1 VDVKQDIVQIKIFN
15 MTKKEFLKELKD
27 YFNEYEWKPYDEK
40 RMMLLLTKFE
50 QEMKPVTIVK
60 QVIVREHVAAEATTI
75 TDIQKLASEI
85 CEKHKITIEQL
96 KANSPK
102 SCYSKG
108 EKRKSE
114 YIEARRDFCITLWSQ
129 HPTAKLSVV
138 KRFLGY
144 KCHSSIFHFLNRKN
158 NGRKN

>member
-1 VDVKQDIVQIKIFN
+1 

-60 QVIVREHVAAEATTI
+60 EVIVKEHVSVEATTKS
-75 TDIQKLASEI
+75 DIESVANEI
-85 CEKHKITIEQL
+85 CDKHKITIEQL

-114 YIEARRDFCITLWSQ
+114 YIEARRDFCITLWQ
-129 HPTAKLSVV
+129 RHPTAKLSVV

>member
-1 VDVKQDIVQIKIFN
+1 MN
-15 MTKKEFLKELKD
+15 KKAFLKELKD
-27 YFNEYEWKPYDEK
+27 YFNDYEWKSYDEK
-40 RMMLLLTKFE
+40 RIMLLLTKFE
-50 QEMKPVTIVK
+50 EAIKPLTIIK
-60 QVIVREHVAAEATTI
+60 EVIVREHVKVEATTI
-75 TDIQKLASEI
+75 ADIQKLSDEI
-85 CEKHKITIEQL
+85 CAKHKITIEQL

-108 EKRKSE
+108 ESRKSE

>member
-1 VDVKQDIVQIKIFN
+1 